1 MLSPLTRP
9 PSLAAL
15 AAAGLLL
22 FALPDTGVSQTVI
35 PVQAYTLA
43 PNPAPLNTAFTLY
56 LSGES
61 FTCGTVFS
69 RESATVTGKRIDLTF
84 EADSPAWDA
93 FGNDPNAALPICLY
107 DLSASSPVETLSHS
121 RIVPRFKLPALPGGD
136 YEVWVT
142 RAYACQFTEP
152 VCLVKPQIVYA
163 GTLKVPAAPESKPFY
178 VSPNPVAAG
187 KAFTLSALSN
197 RYDCG
202 YTFDHLATV
211 VKGQSI
217 SLAFRAQAL
226 AGAKCA
232 SPVNA
237 YGPAFRLDALA
248 AGKYVV
254 EIAPEFYCPPG
265 FACPLIREV
274 YYDTLVVMDVKPM
287 EGWFLKDHQ
296 VAPNKAFTMQLLNNL
311 FGSCQTSF
319 SNHSLT
325 VAKDK
330 ISVSFA
336 VETDD
341 ERVCKVDI
349 RPYGPAIEM
358 PAMKAGSYPVFV
370 QPLPACLFETPTCLI
385 GIVPN
390 PLPAD
395 TLLVSQSTSIL
406 ISALRA
412 GGLKA
417 SFEGAAVGFDL
428 PGTQVAGA
436 AASSSAWRAELLT
449 LQGRR
454 LAAGSVR
461 SKGQARATLPLPS
474 LPGPGIY
481 LLKLQSAAGAITGKT
496 GHTALIIPVVRH
508 D

>member
-1 MLSPLTRP
+1 MTSALTRL
-9 PSLAAL
+9 PSLAAMV
-15 AAAGLLL
+15 LLL
-22 FALPDTGVSQTVI
+22 FALPYPGLSQTVI
-35 PVQAYTLA
+35 PVQVYTLA

-61 FTCGTVFS
+61 FPCGTVFS
-69 RESATVTGKRIDLTF
+69 RESAAVTGNRIDLTF
-84 EADSPAWDA
+84 EADSPIWEAQ
-93 FGNDPNAALPICLY
+93 GTGSKAAPPICLY
-107 DLSASSPVETLSHS
+107 DLSATSPVETLSYS
-121 RIVPRFKLPALPGGD
+121 RIVPRFALPALQSGD

-142 RAYACQFTEP
+142 QAYACQFTEP
-152 VCLVKPQIVYA
+152 ACLVKSQVVYA
-163 GTLKVPAAPESKPFY
+163 GKLKVPAAPESKPFY

-202 YTFDHLATV
+202 TTFDNLFTLMN
-211 VKGQSI
+211 GQRI
-217 SLAFRAQAL
+217 TLNFRPHAV
-226 AGAKCA
+226 AGAKCP

-237 YGPAFRLDALA
+237 YGPAFRLGALA
-248 AGKYVV
+248 AGNYVV

-265 FACPLIREV
+265 FLCPLIREV
-274 YYDTLVVMDVKPM
+274 YYDTLIVKDVGAMD
-287 EGWFLKDHQ
+287 GWFLKDHQ
-296 VAPNKAFTMQLLNNL
+296 VAPGKAFTMQLLSNL

-319 SNHSLT
+319 SNQSLT

-336 VETDD
+336 LQTDN
-341 ERVCKVDI
+341 ERECKTDI

-358 PAMKAGSYPVFV
+358 PAMKAGNYPVFV

-395 TLLVSQSTSIL
+395 TLLVTQSTSML

-428 PGTQVAGA
+428 PGVAGA
-436 AASSSAWRAELLT
+436 AASSSVWRAELLT
-449 LQGRR
+449 LQGQR
-454 LAAGSVR
+454 LATGSVR
-461 SKGQARATLPLPS
+461 SNGQARATLPLPS
-474 LPGPGIY
+474 RPGPGIY
-481 LLKLQSAAGAITGKT
+481 LLRLQDAAGPAHTGNT
-496 GHTALIIPVVRH
+496 DHTAHIIPVVRH